1 MYHEYMQLCRLL
13 KAVMDKLDGIE
24 EKIASTGA
32 NVTINW
38 NTGTEDDE
46 EEEEDSDDTSSES
59 SDESTQSAQSA
70 PF

>member
-1 MYHEYMQLCRLL
+1 
-13 KAVMDKLDGIE
+13 MDKLDGIE

-46 EEEEDSDDTSSES
+46 EEEDSDDTSSES

>member
-1 MYHEYMQLCRLL
+1 
-13 KAVMDKLDGIE
+13 MDKLDGIE

-32 NVTINW
+32 SVTINW

>member
-1 MYHEYMQLCRLL
+1 MQLCRLL

-24 EKIASTGA
+24 EKIAST